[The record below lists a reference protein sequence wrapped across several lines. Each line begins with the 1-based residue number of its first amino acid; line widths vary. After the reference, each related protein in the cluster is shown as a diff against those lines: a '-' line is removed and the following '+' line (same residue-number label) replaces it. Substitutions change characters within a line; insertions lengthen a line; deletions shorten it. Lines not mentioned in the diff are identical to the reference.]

1 MISKPLSDLCDNY
14 NAISELAHKEGEPI
28 YLIKDGKID
37 LVVMSIEAFERYGE
51 AQQLRA
57 TLTAAEQAKLLGTP
71 AVSMEESRERLGKIY
86 GTFGHTSEL

>member
-14 NAISELAHKEGEPI
+14 EAISEPVHKEDEPI
-28 YLIKDGKID
+28 YLIKDGKFD
-37 LVVMSIEAFERYGE
+37 LVAMSIELFRRYGE
-51 AQQLRA
+51 AQQLQA
-57 TLTAAEQAKLLGTP
+57 TLTAAEQARLFGSP

>member
-57 TLTAAEQAKLLGTP
+57 TLTATEQARLFGTP

>member
-57 TLTAAEQAKLLGTP
+57 TLTVAEQAMLFGTP
-71 AVSMEESRERLGKIY
+71 SSMEESRER
-86 GTFGHTSEL
+86 